1 MLNYEFPPI
10 GGGGGLVTRYF
21 GEHFTKAGHEVY
33 LLTSRYGDL
42 AAVEKINGI
51 NVIRVPVLRKRS
63 DVCAVHEMATY
74 VLSAVSKA
82 RHLLKKQKFDIV
94 QAFFGIPSAPVA
106 YFILKK
112 FHIPYVVFLGGRDVP
127 RRRVDPQ
134 ILRFWYVLFKPAI
147 RAIWRNA
154 AAVIACSNGLRDLAR
169 LTDPQVDIQVIA
181 DGVDVSHFQPVER
194 QNRTP
199 PIRLLMIGRLIPRKN
214 INLLFEALPK
224 VQAKYSFRVQIVG
237 DGPERKAL
245 EQKVEKGKL
254 AFLVD
259 FVGSV
264 PYGKLIDYYNEAD
277 VFVHCSE
284 AEGMPLVVL
293 EAMACGLPIVGTKVQ
308 GIEDLIEH
316 GQNGYLFEPGDTD
329 ILAKYLSHIID
340 MKDLRASMGKQ
351 SLHMVQSYDWSHIA
365 QRYLDLYQNILR
377 A

>member
-10 GGGGGLVTRYF
+10 GGGGGHVTRYL
-21 GEHFTKAGHEVY
+21 GEHFRKAGHEVY
-33 LLTSRYGDL
+33 LLTSRYRDL
-42 AAVEKINGI
+42 AAVDNISGI
-51 NVIRVPVLRKRS
+51 HVIRVPVMRKRS

-74 VLSAVSKA
+74 VLSAASKA

-112 FHIPYVVFLGGRDVP
+112 FNIPYVVFLGGRDVP

-134 ILRFWYVLFKPAI
+134 ILGFWYVLLKPLI

-154 AAVIACSNGLRDLAR
+154 AAVIACSNGLRDLAS
-169 LTDPQVDIQVIA
+169 LTDPRVDIQVIA
-181 DGVDVSHFQPVER
+181 DGVDLSHFQPVDR

-199 PIRLLMIGRLIPRKN
+199 PIRLLMIARLIPRKN

-224 VQAKYSFRVQIVG
+224 VQTEHSFKVQIIG
-237 DGPERKAL
+237 DGPERRAL
-245 EQKVEKGKL
+245 EQKVEELKL
-254 AFLVD
+254 ASLVD
-259 FVGSV
+259 FVGYV
-264 PYGKLIDYYNEAD
+264 PYEKLIDYYNEAD
-277 VFVHCSE
+277 VFIHCSK

-316 GQNGYLFEPGDTD
+316 GQNGYLFEPGDADT
-329 ILAKYLSHIID
+329 LAKDLIHIINT
-340 MKDLRASMGKQ
+340 KHLRMSMGKQ
-351 SLHMVQSYDWSHIA
+351 SLQIVQRYDWSHIA
-365 QRYLDLYQNILR
+365 QRYLDLYENILGS
-377 A
+377 